1 MDFECF
7 WSAYPRRVAKKDA
20 RKAWDKLKAE
30 QKDAAMKALP
40 LHIESWSDREPQF
53 IPYPASWL
61 NGERW
66 EDEIPAKGAAALAIV
81 MRQLELEGR

>member
-7 WSAYPRRVAKKDA
+7 WACYPKRVAKKDA
-20 RKAWDKLKAE
+20 RKAWDRLKPE

-40 LHIESWSDREPQF
+40 LHVEMWSDREAQF
-53 IPYPASWL
+53 IPHAATWI
-61 NGERW
+61 NAERW